1 LHLYRKQAQNVTVP
15 PHTSLTDKELLQ
27 LFYADHNNQWLGF
40 LLERYTLL
48 LYGVSMKYLKN
59 PEEAKDAVQQIFLK
73 TITELHKYEVTYF
86 SSWLYMIAR
95 NYCLMKL
102 RDKKS
107 PVKPVESVASF
118 LRAEEEPDF
127 LKREEL
133 LLQLETAMKELN
145 PEQKMC
151 ISLFYLQKKSY
162 QEIAA
167 ETGFSLLQV
176 KSYIQNGKRNLRLLI
191 EKKTG
196 KS

>member
-1 LHLYRKQAQNVTVP
+1 MTVP
-15 PHTSLTDKELLQ
+15 PHTSLTDKELLR
-27 LFYADHNNQWLGF
+27 LFYTDHNNQWLGF

-48 LYGVSMKYLKN
+48 LYGVSMKYLKD

-102 RDKKS
+102 RDKKN

-118 LRAEEEPDF
+118 LPAEDEPDF
-127 LKREEL
+127 RDKEIL
-133 LLQLETAMKELN
+133 LLQLETAMNELN
-145 PEQKMC
+145 PEQKTC

-162 QEIAA
+162 QEIAD

-176 KSYIQNGKRNLRLLI
+176 KSYIQNGKRNLRLFI

>member
-1 LHLYRKQAQNVTVP
+1 VTVP

-48 LYGVSMKYLKN
+48 LYGVSMKYLRN

-107 PVKPVESVASF
+107 PVKTVESVASF
-118 LRAEEEPDF
+118 LPAEEEPDF
-127 LKREEL
+127 LNREEL

-176 KSYIQNGKRNLRLLI
+176 KSYIQNGKRNLRLFI
-191 EKKTG
+191 ERKTG

>member
-1 LHLYRKQAQNVTVP
+1 MTVP

-102 RDKKS
+102 RDKKN
-107 PVKPVESVASF
+107 PVKPVESVSSF
-118 LRAEEEPDF
+118 LPAEEEPDF
-127 LKREEL
+127 LNREEL
-133 LLQLETAMKELN
+133 LLQLETAMEELN

-176 KSYIQNGKRNLRLLI
+176 KSYIQNGKRNLRLFI
-191 EKKTG
+191 ERKTG

>member
-1 LHLYRKQAQNVTVP
+1 VTVP
-15 PHTSLTDKELLQ
+15 AHTSLTDKELLQ

-102 RDKKS
+102 RDRKS

-118 LRAEEEPDF
+118 LPAEEEPD
-127 LKREEL
+127 LLNKEEL
-133 LLQLETAMKELN
+133 LLQLETAMKELG
-145 PEQKMC
+145 PEQQRC
-151 ISLFYLQKKSY
+151 VSLFYLQKKSY
-162 QEIAA
+162 QEIADQ
-167 ETGFSLLQV
+167 TGFSLMQV

-191 EKKTG
+191 EKKTN

>member
-1 LHLYRKQAQNVTVP
+1 MTVP

-127 LKREEL
+127 LNREEL

-145 PEQKMC
+145 SEQKMC

>member
-1 LHLYRKQAQNVTVP
+1 MTVP
-15 PHTSLTDKELLQ
+15 SHINLTDKELLQ
-27 LFYADHNNQWLGF
+27 LFYADHNNEWLGV

-73 TITELHKYEVTYF
+73 AIPELHKYEVTYF

-102 RDKKS
+102 RDKKNPS
-107 PVKPVESVASF
+107 RPVDRMEDLPAT
-118 LRAEEEPDF
+118 AEEPDF
-127 LKREEL
+127 LIRENML
-133 LLQLETAMKELN
+133 QQLETALN
-145 PEQKMC
+145 ALSGEQKLC
-151 ISLFYLQKKSY
+151 INLFYLQKKSY

-167 ETGFSLLQV
+167 ETGYSLLQV

-191 EKKTG
+191 EKRTG
-196 KS
+196 K

>member
-1 LHLYRKQAQNVTVP
+1 MTVP

-27 LFYADHNNQWLGF
+27 LFYADHNNQWLGW

-48 LYGVSMKYLKN
+48 LYGVSMKYLKD
-59 PEEAKDAVQQIFLK
+59 PEEARDAVQQIFLK
-73 TITELHKYEVTYF
+73 AITELHKYEVTYF

-127 LKREEL
+127 LNREEL
-133 LLQLETAMKELN
+133 LLQLETAMNELN